1 MGEVQRLYDLE
12 YDQANLIKLQEKISN
27 TDVGFLHAIK
37 SNSVVSWNIKID
49 KEKVSVRRY
58 KKFLPYILKVRDF
71 DRYLYEYQAEGI
83 KWLRRNPKA
92 ILADDMGLGKSL
104 QVIKACE
111 EELFEN
117 KKECIFVFCPNALV
131 TNWEKEI
138 NKWLPTSVV
147 YSYTNRSLHD
157 SINASNFIIISY
169 NQMHNFLKEYNQLNL
184 NLDMI
189 TVFDE
194 AHKLRNEGANV
205 SRLALGFRSKTKWL
219 LTGTPLERDEK
230 DIEVIVNILEPGLSI
245 AQMKKDKFLMKS
257 RFTNLTLR
265 RTKEIALK
273 QLPPVSH
280 RIHYVEMTEFQ
291 KLKYSELIKEYK
303 DRPPKEKIGVLNK
316 LMIAATH
323 TPNEYSGKLISA
335 LQVLREISNKKEKS
349 IVFSKF
355 NSVLDN
361 FGNILRKEK
370 FDHVVVNGKIGKLE
384 REILIN
390 KFRTD
395 ENCNIL
401 LINLSIGSEGLTLTE
416 ANNVLFLNEGWNP
429 SMNRQA
435 EDRVNRIGQHRNVE
449 IHIFRSLNSID
460 INLENILSRKMKLEG
475 EYIDLLLQEVFQ

>member
-1 MGEVQRLYDLE
+1 
-12 YDQANLIKLQEKISN
+12 
-27 TDVGFLHAIK
+27 
-37 SNSVVSWNIKID
+37 
-49 KEKVSVRRY
+49 
-58 KKFLPYILKVRDF
+58 
-71 DRYLYEYQAEGI
+71 
-83 KWLRRNPKA
+83 
-92 ILADDMGLGKSL
+92 
-104 QVIKACE
+104 
-111 EELFEN
+111 
-117 KKECIFVFCPNALV
+117 
-131 TNWEKEI
+131 
-138 NKWLPTSVV
+138 
-147 YSYTNRSLHD
+147 
-157 SINASNFIIISY
+157 
-169 NQMHNFLKEYNQLNL
+169 MHNFLKEYNQLNL

-291 KLKYSELIKEYK
+291 KFKYSELIKEYK

-361 FGNILRKEK
+361 FGNILRKEQ